1 MIVYVSTQGAKV
13 VREGRHLLVRKE
25 GDIHHTLF
33 IHRLEQLVL
42 MGNVSVTPQAMK
54 LLLREGIDTVFLRL
68 DGRYQ
73 GRFASAEPKNIFLR
87 KRQFLLTDDRDFCLK
102 MAGRIVR
109 GKLLNQATLL
119 QRIQRTRN
127 ILLPGD
133 PAHAIRNLCHKL
145 EEATS
150 VETVRGLEGAGAS
163 LYFCGFPRGFTE
175 DFGFRRRVRRPPT
188 DPVNA
193 VLSLLYT
200 FIINR
205 AYAAVRLAGLDPY
218 PGALHSLDYG
228 RFSLPLDLVEEF
240 RTIIVDTLTLSLF
253 NLGILK
259 QDDFYALVPPPE
271 VVHEPG
277 EDLIEQALSD
287 RIGSMSLQDGDEIFD
302 MPEQKVEEDY
312 RMEEERSAMPAVRLH
327 TDALARVIKAFERK
341 MGTEFYHPLAEKK
354 LTYSE
359 SLIFQARLYRKVVE
373 GEAADYHPLLLK

>member
-25 GDIHHTLF
+25 GDIYHTLF

-54 LLLREGIDTVFLRL
+54 LLLWEGIDTVFLRL

-73 GRFASAEPKNIFLR
+73 GRFASAEPKNVFLR
-87 KRQFLLTDDRDFCLK
+87 KRQFILTDDQEFCVK

-133 PAHAIRNLCHKL
+133 PAHTIRNLCHKL
-145 EEATS
+145 DGAS
-150 VETVRGLEGAGAS
+150 NVETIRGFEGSGAS
-163 LYFCGFPRGFTE
+163 LYFGGLTRGFT
-175 DFGFRRRVRRPPT
+175 DDLGFKKRVRRPPT

-218 PGALHSLDYG
+218 PGALHALDYG

-240 RTIIVDTLTLSLF
+240 RTIIADTLTLSLF

-259 QDDFYALVPPPE
+259 QDDFYTLAPPPE
-271 VVHEPG
+271 VIHEPG

-287 RIGSMSLQDGDEIFD
+287 RIGCMSLQGGDELFD
-302 MPEQKVEEDY
+302 LPEQKVDGDD
-312 RMEEERSAMPAVRLH
+312 RIEEERPALPAVQLH
-327 TDALARVIKAFERK
+327 NDALGRVIKAFERK
-341 MGTEFYHPLAEKK
+341 MGTEFYHPLAERK

-359 SLIFQARLYRKVVE
+359 SMVFQARLYRKVVE
-373 GEAADYHPLLLK
+373 GEAAEYHPLLLK